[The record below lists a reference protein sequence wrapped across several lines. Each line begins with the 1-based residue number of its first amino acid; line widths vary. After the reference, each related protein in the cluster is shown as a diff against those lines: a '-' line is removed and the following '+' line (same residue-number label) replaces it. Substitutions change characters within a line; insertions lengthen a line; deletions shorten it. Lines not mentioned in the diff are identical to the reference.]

1 MTRPIKVPLSTPKRI
16 RPGQFA
22 RNGMAPSA
30 KLDSLLASQLNF
42 AVQNRQ
48 KMFFSQASSFTTGS
62 IPAGVAGTKK
72 RMRFRFMTGVG
83 TTSISFAIMAMNRA
97 ATAST
102 TARIKLDLIDV
113 VAVSTVTEYV
123 GLPPLFTTTT
133 GIDDISHVQHT
144 MACTEKTI
152 YELNVS
158 DTNYSRLIGITGYGV
173 ASAPSD
179 ESANYLAAVSSFGKP
194 ILASRHNAM
203 RDLINDLYKYSG
215 PQLIAWSSHDDID
228 PAVTS
233 AGTLVRAFSTG
244 ADFFLPLSKMARRTK
259 TTIPVVFGAVG
270 DLGGGTPSCD
280 VFLYQGGSSIGSVRL
295 TADDVWVTTT
305 LNLAASDLAYDIRIQ
320 RVAGTTHTLKGV
332 TCYVYD
338 P

>member
-1 MTRPIKVPLSTPKRI
+1 MTRPIKVPLTTPKRI
-16 RPGQFA
+16 RASQFA

-30 KLDSLLASQLNF
+30 KLDSLLASQINF

-48 KMFFSQASSFTTGS
+48 KMFFSQSTELYSL
-62 IPAGVAGTKK
+62 PAGVAGTKQ

-83 TTSISFAIMAMNRA
+83 TTSIGFIIIAKNRA

-113 VAVSTVTEYV
+113 AAASTVTEYV
-123 GLPPLFTTTT
+123 GLPPIFTTTST
-133 GIDDISHVQHT
+133 IDDISHVQHV
-144 MACTEKTI
+144 MACDEKTV

-158 DTNYSRLIGITGYGV
+158 DTNYSRLMGITGYGI
-173 ASAPSD
+173 AEAPSD
-179 ESANYLAAVSSFGKP
+179 ESSNYLAAVSSFGKP
-194 ILASRHNAM
+194 ILAARHNLM
-203 RDLINDLYKYSG
+203 RDRINDLYAYSG
-215 PQLIAWSSHDDID
+215 PHLIAWSSHDDID
-228 PAVTS
+228 PAQTS
-233 AGTLVRAFSTG
+233 GASLVRAFSTG

-280 VFLYQGGSSIGSVRL
+280 VFLYQGGSSVGSVRL
-295 TADDVWVTTT
+295 TATGTWVTTT

-320 RVAGTTHTLKGV
+320 RVTGTTHTLKGV

>member
-1 MTRPIKVPLSTPKRI
+1 MTRPIKVPLTTPKRI
-16 RPGQFA
+16 RASQFA

-30 KLDSLLASQLNF
+30 KLDSLLASQINF

-48 KMFFSQASSFTTGS
+48 KMFFSQATPIDSL
-62 IPAGVAGTKK
+62 PAGVAGTKR

-83 TTSISFAIMAMNRA
+83 TTSIAFVIMAKNRA

-102 TARIKLDLIDV
+102 TARIQLDLIDV
-113 VAVSTVTEYV
+113 VAASTVTEYAS
-123 GLPPLFTTTT
+123 LPPIFTTTT
-133 GIDDISHVQHT
+133 TVDDISHVQHV
-144 MACTEKTI
+144 MACDEKTV

-158 DTNYSRLIGITGYGV
+158 DTNYSRLMGITGYGI
-173 ASAPSD
+173 AEAPSD
-179 ESANYLAAVSSFGKP
+179 ESSNYLAAVSSFGKP
-194 ILASRHNAM
+194 ILAARHNLM
-203 RDLINDLYKYSG
+203 RDRINDLYAYSG
-215 PQLIAWSSHDDID
+215 PHLIAWSSHDDID

-233 AGTLVRAFSTG
+233 AGSLVRAFSTG
-244 ADFFLPLSKMARRTK
+244 ADFFLPLSKMARRAKSTV
-259 TTIPVVFGAVG
+259 PVVFGAVG
-270 DLGGGTPSCD
+270 DLGGGSPSCD
-280 VFLYQGGSSIGSVRL
+280 VFLYQGGSSVGSVRL